1 MKKLFLTIAAFSAL
15 TFTAVA
21 QGDRTATP
29 ASQLTPDQKADKE
42 TARATSA
49 LGLNASQ
56 QITFKKLVLE
66 RANANQPIREQAKA
80 TSNKDEKQKFFN
92 QVKANNEKF
101 HTTVNLMLTPD
112 QQTKWADHKKKMD
125 AKRKEKATHQD

>member
-15 TFTAVA
+15 TLTAVA
-21 QGDRTATP
+21 QGDRTTAP
-29 ASQLTPDQKADKE
+29 ASQMTPDQKADKE
-42 TARATSA
+42 TAKVTSA

-56 QITFKKLVLE
+56 QTTFRKLVME
-66 RANANQPIREQAKA
+66 RATANKPLREKAKA
-80 TSNKDEKQKFFN
+80 TTNKDEKQKLIN

-112 QQTKWADHKKKMD
+112 QQTKWADHKKKME
-125 AKRKEKATHQD
+125 AKREKAAHQD